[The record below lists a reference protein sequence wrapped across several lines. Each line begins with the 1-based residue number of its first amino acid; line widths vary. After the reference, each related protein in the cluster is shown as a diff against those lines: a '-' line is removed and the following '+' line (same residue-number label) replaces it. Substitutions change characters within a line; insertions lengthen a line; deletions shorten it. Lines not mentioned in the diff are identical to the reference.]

1 MLARRSSSSDLQEIR
16 GTRST
21 RKERPALRTIPTPI
35 LKSRYRIRKD
45 AGVRTLSCV
54 EAPTITIRLDT
65 GVTATAQEARNAPA
79 GTIFLDG
86 AAQCAPFA
94 DPSRR
99 VYNLD
104 HHEGC
109 VRAFTLSACEQA
121 MVMVRKGLE
130 LQSHEWTVRAND
142 ADLDAVLAIWV
153 LLNHLRLNDP
163 NDPIRTEIMPL
174 LRLEGA
180 IDAQG
185 LDLQDLCALPPAL
198 LDETQRR
205 MDRLRDHERNLKS
218 GKGWQR
224 IDQLEYLCER
234 LTQIDQ
240 LVYPS
245 SIFEGLVDI
254 EELGRTELGDGSI
267 ALACRARIGIYEA
280 ERELRRLH
288 GPRLG
293 LIVLKQ
299 RKGVYT
305 LRQVNPSLATGL
317 DTVYEHLNLVDPN
330 ADSPRRGNRWGGSEE
345 IGGSPRQSGSRL
357 STSRV
362 LDVCRHA
369 FAPPSTGRR
378 LAGLT
383 RAVAT
388 TSFVIFGAL
397 AVTTV
402 SSTLFQAPTPTAF
415 GYALGALATLAFLFG
430 AARSRCLF
438 GLRLPQGTSWIQAIP
453 FAVGGALL
461 GGLGLAARSVGE
473 LNPLLGLEAALP
485 WLAAIVGTEL
495 LFRGLIQGQ
504 LVWAF
509 GLTPPSRATRRGGL
523 RTFLDPVVLAA
534 LFSSATAM
542 ALTNPGTPLLP
553 LPPDIA
559 HTPLVFAGSL
569 IIGLA
574 AGLARTRSRSV
585 LGAIVVYAIA
595 AVVLAFGALPGLL

>member
-1 MLARRSSSSDLQEIR
+1 MLARRSSSQDLHPTRDTR
-16 GTRST
+16 GT

-35 LKSRYRIRKD
+35 LKSRYRIRKEGGD
-45 AGVRTLSCV
+45 RILACV
-54 EAPTITIRLDT
+54 EAPTIAVRLET
-65 GVTATAQEARNAPA
+65 GLTATAQEARNAPA

-94 DPSRR
+94 DPARR

-198 LDETQRR
+198 LDETRRR

-218 GKGWQR
+218 GSGWQR

-240 LVYPS
+240 IVYPS
-245 SIFEGLVDI
+245 SIFDGLVDI

-305 LRQVNPSLATGL
+305 LRQVNPSLAIGL

-357 STSRV
+357 STPRV

-369 FAPPSTGRR
+369 FAPPSVGRR
-378 LAGLT
+378 LVGLA

-388 TSFVIFGAL
+388 TSVVLFGAL
-397 AVTTV
+397 VVTAV
-402 SSTLFQAPTPTAF
+402 SNTLFDTPPPTTF
-415 GYALGALATLAFLFG
+415 GYALGSLATLAFLFG

-453 FAVGGALL
+453 FAVAGALL
-461 GGLGLAARSVGE
+461 GGSGLAARSVGE
-473 LNPLLGLEAALP
+473 ANPLLDLEAALP

-495 LFRGLIQGQ
+495 LFRGLVQGQ

-509 GLTPPSRATRRGGL
+509 GLTSPARADRRVGL
-523 RTFLDPVVLAA
+523 GTCLNPVVLAA
-534 LFSSATAM
+534 LLSSAIGM
-542 ALTNPGTPLLP
+542 ALANPGTPLLP
-553 LPPDIA
+553 LPQDITP
-559 HTPLVFAGSL
+559 TPLVLAGSL
-569 IIGLA
+569 IVGLA

-585 LGAIVVYAIA
+585 FGAIAAYGVA